1 MRRALSEQINKVIDA
16 IESDSLS
23 FMVGAGISF
32 EPPSFLTTWPQLEC
46 IKVLAPHDSDV
57 YNEIVAGLRP
67 EVFFQILYNI
77 LGERAL
83 TPMEILNP
91 TTLNSEEELVA
102 PNLMHFFLARMIL
115 KGHVV
120 LTSNFDNLIERAFEK
135 MTDGKKPE
143 VAIYDMDFLNLCD
156 RLDSRTGC
164 LVKIHG
170 SFLTPSGK
178 DAKDSIVATLQQVE
192 REFPS
197 SKRTV
202 LKKIVAKHDLLVMG
216 YSGRDDFDVYPFL
229 LEPPSNRRIWWIRH
243 SVKSSEK
250 WKIWFKPD
258 LELQNKEIGQ
268 RLAPLRDYGLLNSN
282 SIAMAYRDGVV
293 IESHTVDFVRRLGD
307 YYSPQIERNAEPK
320 VRRKMQAI
328 LEQWAY
334 SISGAERHQ
343 ILACIFEQLGRDF
356 LSRAQEHLDSA
367 HEARVRLSSAQ
378 RLLRTGV
385 IHYKKGTT
393 EELRIARGNLMEAL
407 RAFEVSS
414 SAADEAET
422 YLQLLLVHNRLGIAE
437 EGIEYG
443 ERAVN
448 LYKRLAEQDRHYI
461 YELARALRGL
471 ALISV
476 RGIPDLSSITDT
488 QERDRCERILKECI
502 KLCETSLKLLQK
514 IGNRSGE
521 RGEGQAY
528 NVLGMIKLRLSR
540 NYEEYREAKESFD
553 KFLNLSGRSRFRRE
567 SAQGYRNVALC
578 EFNLALLCE
587 QEPEKKSSWLNKA
600 IQNYANALICLGLN
614 PEQPCLQT
622 SSRDEFITR
631 YNRSCAKIEQT
642 GRENKESAVKELMIL
657 EEAAPDWHSRA
668 NVFSSLCRA
677 HAKLDQDEEA
687 HRWIEKMVR
696 QYEGIEDRN
705 VEMQPFGVQNAREN
719 LEFASVVLER
729 STQLNEIK
737 ELYQRTEKQKNRID
751 RLSQN
756 VHSVPFKD
764 WSESLSLIEWR
775 FLKKAS

>member
-1 MRRALSEQINKVIDA
+1 MRRALSEQINKVIEA

-46 IKVLAPHDSDV
+46 IKVLAPYDSNV
-57 YNEIVAGLRP
+57 YNEIVTGLRP
-67 EVFFQILYNI
+67 EVFFQILYNT

-91 TTLNSEEELVA
+91 AALNSDEELVA

-115 KGHVV
+115 NGHVV
-120 LTSNFDNLIERAFEK
+120 LTSNFDNLIERAFKK

-143 VAIYDMDFLNLCD
+143 VAIYDMDFLNLFD
-156 RLDSRTGC
+156 KLDSRIGC

-250 WKIWFKPD
+250 WKMWFKPD
-258 LELQNKEIGQ
+258 LELQNREIGQ
-268 RLAPLRDYGLLNSN
+268 QPAPLRDYGLLNSN
-282 SIAMAYRDGVV
+282 SIAMSYRDGVV
-293 IESHTVDFVRRLGD
+293 IESHTVSFVRRLGEN
-307 YYSPQIERNAEPK
+307 YSPPIERNAEPK

-328 LEQWAY
+328 LEQWAD
-334 SISGAERHQ
+334 SISTAERHQ
-343 ILACIFEQLGRDF
+343 ILACIFEQLGRNF
-356 LSRAQEHLDSA
+356 SSRAQEHLDSA
-367 HEARVRLSSAQ
+367 HEARVQLSSAQ
-378 RLLRTGV
+378 RLLRKGI

-393 EELRIARGNLMEAL
+393 EELQIARSNLKEAL
-407 RAFEVSS
+407 RVFEASS
-414 SAADEAET
+414 SAVDKAET
-422 YLQLLLVHNRLGIAE
+422 YLQLLLVHNRLGITE
-437 EGIEYG
+437 EGAEYG
-443 ERAVN
+443 ERAVD

-488 QERDRCERILKECI
+488 RERGHCKRILKECI

-521 RGEGQAY
+521 RGEGQTY

-540 NYEEYREAKESFD
+540 SYEEYREAKEFFE
-553 KFLNLSGRSRFRRE
+553 KFLNLSGRSRFLRE

-600 IQNYANALICLGLN
+600 IQDYDNALICLGLN

-622 SSRDEFITR
+622 SSRDEFIIR

-642 GRENKESAVKELMIL
+642 GRENKESALKELVIL
-657 EEAAPDWHSRA
+657 EETAPDWHSRA

-687 HRWIEKMVR
+687 YRWVEKMVR
-696 QYEGIEDRN
+696 QYEGVEEGDI
-705 VEMQPFGVQNAREN
+705 EMQPFGVQNAREN
-719 LEFASVVLER
+719 LEFASIVLER

-737 ELYQRTEKQKNRID
+737 ELHQRTEKQKNRIGH
-751 RLSQN
+751 LSQN
-756 VHSVPFKD
+756 VHFVPLKD
-764 WSESLSLIEWR
+764 WSESLSLIERR
-775 FLKKAS
+775 FLIKTT